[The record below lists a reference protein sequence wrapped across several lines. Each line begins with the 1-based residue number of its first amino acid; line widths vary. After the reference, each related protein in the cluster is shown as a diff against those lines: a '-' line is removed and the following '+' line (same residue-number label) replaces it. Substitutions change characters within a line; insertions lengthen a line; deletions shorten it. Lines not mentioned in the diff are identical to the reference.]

1 MVLALAN
8 GSWHGLCVAPSFSLT
23 HHTRLCFARDRILL
37 PPVQAQF
44 EFKLKAQFQKL
55 LKTKKEKWGAM
66 CTETKGMLGEL
77 SDYFTGAW

>member
-1 MVLALAN
+1 MLVLCSRSN
-8 GSWHGLCVAPSFSLT
+8 PVATSP
-23 HHTRLCFARDRILL
+23 
-37 PPVQAQF
+37 QAQF